1 MEILEDKKSKIKQ
14 ILDNYR
20 KAGDISKKAKKLGRK
35 LVVPGANVYE
45 ICETI
50 EDLIRKEGGKPAF
63 PTNVSINNEAA
74 HYSAEILDDRVI
86 PENSIT
92 KLDLGVHIDGYIV
105 DTAITLNYD
114 PKLEILTQAA
124 KDALYAAL
132 NAIRPGVKVEKIGR
146 IVEKIINKAG
156 YKPVMN
162 LSGHQIKRYNLHAG
176 LSIPNVGPGY
186 FERDSSK
193 FELGRIY
200 AVEPFASTGKGL
212 IDSDKITNIFRLN
225 KEPKKK
231 DAEMLRVY
239 HQYKK
244 KVGILPFSPRMVH
257 DKSSGIE
264 GKKEV
269 EANIQK
275 MLRTKSIVGYAVLAE
290 LKKSVRIAQFEHTVR
305 VTKKGVE
312 IFTLEDEDIHLAPIY

>member
-231 DAEMLRVY
+231 DPEMLRVY

-257 DKSSGIE
+257 DKNSGI
-264 GKKEV
+264 GFKK
-269 EANIQK
+269 
-275 MLRTKSIVGYAVLAE
+275 RRY
-290 LKKSVRIAQFEHTVR
+290 
-305 VTKKGVE
+305 
-312 IFTLEDEDIHLAPIY
+312 